1 MTPSKARRSS
11 TPADPRHRS
20 RGTSV
25 STGCRDD
32 AWIATLIELQE
43 GRFDVPLLDDA
54 GIRSLLLS
62 TRRIA
67 IIGASPRPDRPSFG
81 VLREL
86 VAAGYD
92 VVPVN
97 PQADEIEGLR
107 CYPTLEAAVAATGPV
122 DIVDVFRRP
131 EACEEPARDAVR
143 TGARC
148 LWLQLGV
155 ANREAGRIAHDGGL
169 SVVMDRCTAIEVRR
183 LPARRT
189 PGSRS

>member
-1 MTPSKARRSS
+1 
-11 TPADPRHRS
+11 
-20 RGTSV
+20 V
-25 STGCRDD
+25 STASGDE
-32 AWIATLIELQE
+32 AWVTALIEVQE

-54 GIRSLLLS
+54 GIRALLLA

-67 IIGASPRPDRPSFG
+67 IVGASPRPDRPSFG

-97 PQADEIEGLR
+97 PQAEEIQGLR
-107 CYPTLEAAVAATGPV
+107 CYPSLDAAVAATGPV
-122 DIVDVFRRP
+122 DIVDVFRRS

-148 LWLQLGV
+148 LWLQLGI

-189 PGSRS
+189 PGSGS